1 LGQGLGFPNTASWGW
16 DSLKGGLYKY
26 PNRLNWR
33 VFPSLDNQ
41 ENEKIASY
49 LKGKKLS
56 TFTFDLDRGVFL
68 FHNVEVD
75 EQGKVNLKLISEVP
89 VSLEHLDLLK
99 RSL

>member
-1 LGQGLGFPNTASWGW
+1 MTR
-16 DSLKGGLYKY
+16 KMK
-26 PNRLNWR
+26 RLH
-33 VFPSLDNQ
+33 
-41 ENEKIASY
+41 SY
-49 LKGKKLS
+49 LKRKKLG

-89 VSLEHLDLLK
+89 ISLEHLDLLK

>member
-1 LGQGLGFPNTASWGW
+1 M
-16 DSLKGGLYKY
+16 
-26 PNRLNWR
+26 
-33 VFPSLDNQ
+33 
-41 ENEKIASY
+41 
-49 LKGKKLS
+49 
-56 TFTFDLDRGVFL
+56 

>member
-1 LGQGLGFPNTASWGW
+1 MLTIQAKL
-16 DSLKGGLYKY
+16 
-26 PNRLNWR
+26 
-33 VFPSLDNQ
+33 VFDK
-41 ENEKIASY
+41 EED
-49 LKGKKLS
+49 KGKKLG